1 MKFKFTLDPVLKV
14 RKHQEK
20 VQKQKLAEELVK
32 KNEIDELRAEVQ
44 NKLEDY
50 LQNTQDRNIESI
62 HGIKRHT
69 KHMEQ
74 VHSLIKKLS
83 TDLNKAEKA
92 VSEER
97 GKLAKA
103 HKNRHILDKVKEFEQ
118 NIFAQK
124 LMRNEQKS
132 MDEIATQIFSR

>member
-20 VQKQKLAEELVK
+20 VQKQKLAEELIK
-32 KNEIDELRAEVQ
+32 KNEINELRAEVQ
-44 NKLEDY
+44 NKLENY
-50 LQNTQDRNIESI
+50 LQNAQTRNIENI

-97 GKLAKA
+97 GKLAQA
-103 HKNRHILDKVKEFEQ
+103 YKNRHILDKVKEFEQ

-124 LMRNEQKS
+124 LQRNEQKN
-132 MDEIATQIFSR
+132 MDEIATQIYSR